1 MPSVCGSPL
10 TFTSSTL
17 YATNSLHL
25 ASVEKQTNLT
35 RAQTL
40 SKANQPFAFTKKK
53 DGIDNAFNED
63 AGVSQNG
70 VVTDAPRT
78 KPYVPVFTKHKS
90 TCEHSKKKRFL
101 EEGEELRK
109 AKPLVPCFKKSASE
123 SKVSLNDLK
132 ISSSGLVKVVGGDG
146 SNIAKT
152 GSAKSTVGSPGSSN
166 MVASRDRLNLS
177 LNKTGTILGGSPQ
190 NAQQMLDSPVIA
202 EKNTQSLVEQNQSVK
217 KVRAC

>member
-17 YATNSLHL
+17 YPTNSLHL
-25 ASVEKQTNLT
+25 ASVAKQTNLT

-40 SKANQPFAFTKKK
+40 SKANQLFAFTKKK
-53 DGIDNAFNED
+53 HGISNAFNED
-63 AGVSQNG
+63 ATKRRCYRWTPN
-70 VVTDAPRT
+70 

-101 EEGEELRK
+101 KESDELRK
-109 AKPLVPCFKKSASE
+109 AKPVVPCFKKSGTK

-152 GSAKSTVGSPGSSN
+152 GSAKSTVDTSGSSN

-177 LNKTGTILGGSPQ
+177 LNKTGAIFGGPSE

-202 EKNTQSLVEQNQSVK
+202 ERNTQSPVEQNQSVK